1 MKKLLA
7 LSMVFMLFSPVIAH
21 PGHDSMDSRNESSS
35 ADYQDKKQSD
45 FGQIYPEYRSGTIWV
60 VIEVLV
66 VLGALILAGRHY
78 FQKSGSSSLKEFIR
92 ERVL

>member
-7 LSMVFMLFSPVIAH
+7 LFMVCLLFSPVIAH
-21 PGHDSMDSRNESSS
+21 DGEHAQNESSS
-35 ADYQDKKQSD
+35 IDHQDEEQSG
-45 FGQIYPEYRSGTIWV
+45 FGQLYPEYRSGMIWV
-60 VIEVLV
+60 IAEVLV
-66 VLGALILAGRHY
+66 VLGALVLAVRHY

>member
-7 LSMVFMLFSPVIAH
+7 VFVAFMFFSPVIAH
-21 PGHDSMDSRNESSS
+21 SGEHSQNDSSS
-35 ADYQDKKQSD
+35 IDRQDEEQPV
-45 FGQIYPEYRSGTIWV
+45 FNQLYPEYRSGIVWV
-60 VIEVLV
+60 VAEVLV

-78 FQKSGSSSLKEFIR
+78 FQKSGSSRLKEFIR